1 MPALVAIAASAAVFH
16 GIGFSAWFDEAYS
29 YGLATAPLHVL
40 LGQWAWGSES
50 NMILYYL
57 ILKAWLGVT
66 GLIGLAPNETVL
78 RVPSAVFAVAAAV
91 VVYLLGR
98 RLFGTIAGLVAAGLY
113 LANFLQMGV
122 AQLAR
127 SSSLELFLLSLS
139 WYALF
144 AALTRGSARRWW
156 ALFVASSALAVY
168 AALFSGLV
176 LASEAVAL
184 ALVLVLPG
192 PWRERV
198 HASIRPA
205 VVSFV
210 LVGVLIAPI
219 ALDAVLHGG
228 PVWLA
233 PVGLHVIT
241 GLFLAIGGGSRRYE
255 LLVFDVA
262 ALGFLAAVGR
272 RIVSTRSDTYGPAL
286 AMATWFVLPIVIAF
300 ALTQPRLNLHL
311 FSNRYL
317 VVVVPPLCLL
327 AGLGVSALRWRPL
340 QAVLAAGL
348 LLVAL
353 PQLLHYYDSPH
364 LQDIRGAARWI
375 EARYQPGDGLVCAPA
390 VECAIPIEYY
400 IEADKTAVHFD
411 PDSPG
416 RFSWDG
422 GRTVSLDDAAV
433 LDYAPKHQRVF
444 FVYARSVLD
453 PQAQRLESSLGH
465 GFQEV
470 GRMRARAAVDTWVV
484 LYERISILVSPASGG
499 G

>member
-66 GLIGLAPNETVL
+66 GLIGLAPNEIVL

-184 ALVLVLPG
+184 ALLLVLPG

-210 LVGVLIAPI
+210 LAGILIAPI

-255 LLVFDVA
+255 LLVFGVA
-262 ALGFLAAVGR
+262 ALGFLAAAGR
-272 RIVSTRSDTYGPAL
+272 RIASTRSDTYGPAM
-286 AMATWFVLPIVIAF
+286 AMAI
-300 ALTQPRLNLHL
+300 
-311 FSNRYL
+311 
-317 VVVVPPLCLL
+317 
-327 AGLGVSALRWRPL
+327 G
-340 QAVLAAGL
+340 GL
-348 LLVAL
+348 LIGLTIRL
-353 PQLLHYYDSPH
+353 P
-364 LQDIRGAARWI
+364 G
-375 EARYQPGDGLVCAPA
+375 
-390 VECAIPIEYY
+390 
-400 IEADKTAVHFD
+400 
-411 PDSPG
+411 
-416 RFSWDG
+416 
-422 GRTVSLDDAAV
+422 
-433 LDYAPKHQRVF
+433 
-444 FVYARSVLD
+444 
-453 PQAQRLESSLGH
+453 
-465 GFQEV
+465 
-470 GRMRARAAVDTWVV
+470 
-484 LYERISILVSPASGG
+484 SGKA
-499 G
+499 

>member
-1 MPALVAIAASAAVFH
+1 
-16 GIGFSAWFDEAYS
+16 
-29 YGLATAPLHVL
+29 
-40 LGQWAWGSES
+40 
-50 NMILYYL
+50 MILYYL
-57 ILKAWLGVT
+57 ILKAWLFVT

-78 RVPSAVFAVAAAV
+78 RLPSAVFAVASAV

-113 LANFLQMGV
+113 LTNFLQLGV

-127 SSSLELFLLSLS
+127 SSSLELFLLALS

-144 AALTRGSARRWW
+144 AALTARRSRQWW

-176 LASEAVAL
+176 LAAEAAAL
-184 ALVLVLPG
+184 GVLLVLPG

-198 HASIRPA
+198 RASIRQS

-241 GLFLAIGGGSRRYE
+241 GFFLAIGGGSRRYE
-255 LLVFDVA
+255 LVVFGLA
-262 ALGFLAAVGR
+262 ALGFVAAVAAARPHPALPQRGR
-272 RIVSTRSDTYGPAL
+272 DVSSALPHWGRDVETYGPAV

-311 FSNRYL
+311 FSTRYL
-317 VVVVPPLCLL
+317 AVVVPPLCLL
-327 AGLGVSALRWRPL
+327 AGLGVSAVRWRAV
-340 QAVLAAGL
+340 QAVLAIGL
-348 LLVAL
+348 VVVAL

-364 LQDIRGAARWI
+364 LQDIAGAARWI
-375 EARYQPGDGLVCAPA
+375 EARYQPGDGIICAPA

-400 IEADKTAVHFD
+400 LEADKTAAHFD
-411 PDSPG
+411 SDSPG

-433 LDYAPKHQRVF
+433 LDYAAMHQRVF
-444 FVYARSVLD
+444 FVYARTIID
-453 PQAQRLESSLGH
+453 TEGQRLQSSLSGR
-465 GFQEV
+465 FQEI
-470 GRMRARAAVDTWVV
+470 GRIRARAAVDTWVV
-484 LYERISILVSPASGG
+484 LYQRGG
-499 G
+499 